1 MNQQTIKDA
10 IEIASIGAGKEG
22 YRSYPGTGGI
32 WAGRNEQFADATFVD
47 WGLARAAAIIL
58 NAAVNG
64 DLVLKTEQG
73 K

>member
-1 MNQQTIKDA
+1 MAELEEA
-10 IEIASIGAGKEG
+10 IELIKIGAGKEG

-47 WGLARAAAIIL
+47 WGLARATALIL
-58 NAAVNG
+58 NAVIDGRLTMPSA
-64 DLVLKTEQG
+64 EG